1 MGMIIENKTNIFKAL
16 QQIIN
21 KTMSN
26 VNLYTR
32 VGVVRETGTTY
43 TIELINE
50 YFEYAKENTANYLYE
65 VENIT
70 HYDIA
75 LGSYVYLTYITNQ
88 IPIIFEAMEIK
99 NRHYYST
106 TLIDINSVSVN
117 ISGDTI
123 DIKTTDL
130 AEIIMTDK
138 ISIKNTDES
147 LADLLDQLIT
157 AIKTATFPTPAGT
170 SGTCLNVATFT
181 QLATDIKKLLE

>member
-1 MGMIIENKTNIFKAL
+1 
-16 QQIIN
+16 
-21 KTMSN
+21 MSN

-32 VGVVRETGTTY
+32 VGVVRATGTTY

-50 YFEYAKENTANYLYE
+50 YFDYNSGQTSNYLYE

-88 IPIIFEAMEIK
+88 IPIIFEAMTIT

-130 AEIIMTDK
+130 AEIVMTDK
-138 ISIKNTDES
+138 IEIKNDKQS

-157 AIKTATFPTPAGT
+157 AIKTATFPSPAGT
-170 SGTCLNVATFT
+170 TGTCLNVATFT
-181 QLATDIKKLLE
+181 QLATDIKELLQ